1 MLRIPNNI
9 IQCKHPGK
17 TYHWGHCTVI
27 ITIVMDQLYNT
38 V

>member
-1 MLRIPNNI
+1 MKKLGLLMMLLL
-9 IQCKHPGK
+9 
-17 TYHWGHCTVI
+17 HCTVI